1 MAPDSDAARSSE
13 INTENPTAEELVARA
28 RALIGKGEHV
38 PDDPRMS
45 LTMAASY
52 ASLLACKSIE
62 RIFYAGGAGGLSL
75 EQEIQRI
82 FRNVQAGR
90 AQFGLNW
97 DVQGTNYGRWALG
110 VDGPAQETTPP
121 L

>member
-1 MAPDSDAARSSE
+1 MSF
-13 INTENPTAEELVARA
+13 
-28 RALIGKGEHV
+28 IGKGQNV
-38 PDDPRMS
+38 PRDIHAGLILD
-45 LTMAASY
+45 ASY
-52 ASLLACKSIE
+52 ASVLACKAIE

-75 EQEIQRI
+75 NQDIQRI

-110 VDGPAQETTPP
+110 LEDTQAIEPP
-121 L
+121 